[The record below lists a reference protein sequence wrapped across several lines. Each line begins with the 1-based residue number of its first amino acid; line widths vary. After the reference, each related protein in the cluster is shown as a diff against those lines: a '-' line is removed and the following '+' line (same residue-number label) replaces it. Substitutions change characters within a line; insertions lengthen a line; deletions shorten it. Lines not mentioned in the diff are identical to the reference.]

1 MLNAEIRLE
10 DFSFNAGRNW
20 GNDGEMYFCE
30 VLLFG
35 SVLGFEVTYLNIMDV
50 ELKLEFFR

>member
-10 DFSFNAGRNW
+10 DFSFNAGRNG